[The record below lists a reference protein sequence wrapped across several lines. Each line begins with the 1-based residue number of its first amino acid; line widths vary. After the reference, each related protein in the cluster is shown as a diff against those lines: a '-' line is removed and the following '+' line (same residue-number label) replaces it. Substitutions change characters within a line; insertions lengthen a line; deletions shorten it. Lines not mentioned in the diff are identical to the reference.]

1 MISNLCLPESECT
14 LFTQSSIGWVSP
26 RIQPPQKNSLVTNKK
41 IPPKFFHLKY
51 SIQIHWFN
59 GPLKLR
65 YLQCLLCL
73 VFYLSQKIRV
83 SFTYTGWD
91 GTAMVPIKVV
101 EGRLEER
108 FLLILHHPL
117 HLALLLRIHCS
128 SLSLDMICCFL
139 SGLTSG
145 VTSTSRCWNRIGW
158 FFKLLQ
164 PSARPKNWNNSDT
177 SEYLSFLPFQ
187 KKPPQCLLI
196 YYH

>member
-26 RIQPPQKNSLVTNKK
+26 GIQPPQKNSLVTNKK

-73 VFYLSQKIRV
+73 VFYLSQKIIV
-83 SFTYTGWD
+83 SLTYTGWD
-91 GTAMVPIKVV
+91 GAAMVPIKVV

-117 HLALLLRIHCS
+117 LALLLRIHLNLCE
-128 SLSLDMICCFL
+128 LK
-139 SGLTSG
+139 
-145 VTSTSRCWNRIGW
+145 CW
-158 FFKLLQ
+158 Q
-164 PSARPKNWNNSDT
+164 
-177 SEYLSFLPFQ
+177 LSFSGYDLLFLVWLDKRCDQRQLLLEQNWPVLQTFAAIWFCPA
-187 KKPPQCLLI
+187 KKLEQ
-196 YYH
+196 